1 MSPAPPL
8 VLCIGGHDPS
18 GGAGLQADIEAV
30 RAAGAW
36 PCTLVSCL
44 TAQNTCGVRR
54 LIPQPTH
61 QLIEQARLLLEDATI
76 AACKIGLL
84 AGADQAL
91 ALAAL
96 LGEMPD
102 LPLVL
107 DPVLASGAGDAL
119 ASRELLD
126 ALREGLLP
134 RCTLITPNIPEAQ
147 TLAGAGEPDA
157 CATTLLGLGCRWAL
171 ITGTHA
177 PTEGVTNR
185 LYGLDG
191 TRQTWHWPRLP
202 QSYHGSGCTLASHL
216 AGLLARG
223 LAVPEASGQAQA
235 YTWTALEQ
243 AFQTGRCQWTPN
255 RLPQT
260 THDP

>member
-1 MSPAPPL
+1 MPPSHPV
-8 VLCIGGHDPS
+8 VLCVGGHDPS

-44 TAQNTCGVRR
+44 TSQDSCGVRR
-54 LIPQPTH
+54 LIPQPVD
-61 QLIEQARLLLEDATI
+61 QLVEQWGLLREDSSI

-91 ALAAL
+91 ALAPL
-96 LGEMPD
+96 IEETPE
-102 LPLVL
+102 LPVVL
-107 DPVLASGAGDAL
+107 DPVLASGAGDSL
-119 ASRELLD
+119 AGPGLLE
-126 ALREGLLP
+126 ALRGTLLP

-147 TLAGAGEPDA
+147 TLAGVSEADE
-157 CATTLLGLGCRWAL
+157 CARILLELGCRWTL

-177 PTEGVTNR
+177 PTGDVINR
-185 LYGLDG
+185 LYGPDG
-191 TRQTWHWPRLP
+191 TRQAWRWPRLP
-202 QSYHGSGCTLASHL
+202 HSYHGSGCTLASHL

-223 LAVPEASGQAQA
+223 LAVPEAAARAQQ
-235 YTWTALEQ
+235 YTWTALER

-255 RLPQT
+255 RLFQKTDEP
-260 THDP
+260 